1 MSDPGEVDRAV
12 VIEVLKAQRVS
23 VSVCQDDPTGKTLTI
38 AKGDRIESQKLP
50 NRVGRRMLHYL
61 EFHYGVPIH
70 YFFHPEMMP
79 PPSKEP
85 SKVTIQ

>member
-1 MSDPGEVDRAV
+1 MSDPGDVDRAV
-12 VIEVLKAQRVS
+12 VIEVLKAQHVS

-50 NRVGRRMLHYL
+50 NRVGRKMLHYL

-79 PPSKEP
+79 SDKLGPAKAT
-85 SKVTIQ
+85 VQ